1 MRLKIRVAHLAQIG
15 VLLVILTA
23 AATAVATK
31 ALLDVRK
38 VDQKA
43 QVLLEGRKHEVD
55 ATTQRLKLWYM
66 EKNERLWSELAEYQ
80 AAATIKAAREQ
91 HLDLSLLVGTITAE
105 SEGYPFARSRTGAK
119 GSGQVDFKAHA
130 DRFPLITKESEKYD
144 PEVNIRCSAVLLK
157 EYTMKYGVRNGL
169 QVYNLGTGSFER
181 GRRNPKYSRKVLK
194 LAREYRHF

>member
-194 LAREYRHF
+194 LARE